1 MQIGLLEDDVAIQ
14 EMLCLVLED
23 EYYTVIIYPTAEAC
37 LEALLA
43 DEQKQVSIPIDL
55 LIVDLRL
62 PRAVSGIEVIRQI
75 RSDPQLSSL
84 PIILTTAASFTEVEG
99 LSDLHVTFLEKPFDI
114 DKLVEMIGELT
125 ANSSENHSINALG

>member
-14 EMLCLVLED
+14 EMLRLVLED

-43 DEQKQVSIPIDL
+43 DEQEQVSIPIDL

-62 PRAVSGIEVIRQI
+62 PKAVSGIEVIRQI

-84 PIILTTAASFTEVEG
+84 PIILTTAASFTEVGG
-99 LSDLHVTFLEKPFDI
+99 LSDLDVTFLEKPFDI
-114 DKLVEMIGELT
+114 DKLVKMIRELT